1 MSDDL
6 MQNYGLYRAEVEFEP
21 ENVAD
26 DEKPNKDFVIP
37 SELEI
42 RMAEAEGFK
51 EFYGAVGVGLTS
63 GTLGLPGTMEQLY
76 SGTAKVVSQPKQN
89 LLNLFGQF
97 AQQHGHEEVG
107 KAIQTLTGSPQ
118 NLSAL
123 EAFAQGL
130 AEETVF
136 PTYEDVKE
144 WLASK
149 GLAFDNEAG
158 ELIGD
163 LLSLNIIPGLASI
176 TKKTGKAILDKTTPD
191 PNAVKVVK
199 KKFQDRHAQEKI
211 THNVYSK
218 NGILSDETGEP
229 MTFYHGT
236 MEKFDEFD
244 LSKSHKPVVY
254 FANKEEV
261 AKQYTTQKGSRKKG
275 TIKAANLKMD
285 KPFIVTDFE
294 FTSGLGEDMAIIYNK
309 IMNKIKKTY
318 EKSYSSNQW
327 SVDEDTVRRLKNKGY
342 DGIIVPEEA
351 SPRRQAFYMVFDT
364 DQIKVTNK

>member
-1 MSDDL
+1 MSDDY

-51 EFYGAVGVGLTS
+51 EFYGATGVGFIA
-63 GTLGLPGTMEQLY
+63 GTVGLPGTMEQLY
-76 SGTAKVVSQPKQN
+76 SGAAEVVSQPQQN
-89 LLNLFGQF
+89 LLYLFGQF

-130 AEETVF
+130 AEETIF
-136 PTYEDVKE
+136 PSYDDVKE

-163 LLSLNIIPGLASI
+163 LLSLNIIPGLASVA
-176 TKKTGKAILDKTTPD
+176 KKTSKKIMDKSKSFETQLKESGLPSTQEVLETYAGGGVTKNIGKAGIGKVKAIVNKLKKGQPIKDHQFRKEIEKNTQNAWSDLRTDK
-191 PNAVKVVK
+191 
-199 KKFQDRHAQEKI
+199 
-211 THNVYSK
+211 
-218 NGILSDETGEP
+218 
-229 MTFYHGT
+229 
-236 MEKFDEFD
+236 EFM
-244 LSKSHKPVVY
+244 
-254 FANKEEV
+254 
-261 AKQYTTQKGSRKKG
+261 KQYRIINNNKTLSREDKIEKLTQW
-275 TIKAANLKMD
+275 
-285 KPFIVTDFE
+285 V
-294 FTSGLGEDMAIIYNK
+294 NK
-309 IMNKIKKTY
+309 HINEY
-318 EKSYSSNQW
+318 
-327 SVDEDTVRRLKNKGY
+327 
-342 DGIIVPEEA
+342 PE
-351 SPRRQAFYMVFDT
+351 
-364 DQIKVTNK
+364 

>member
-1 MSDDL
+1 

-130 AEETVF
+130 AEDTVF
-136 PTYEDVKE
+136 PTYDDVKE

-163 LLSLNIIPGLASI
+163 LLSFNIIPAIGSVGKKISKKIKDKSKDFEAQVKEAGLPSTQETLETYAGGGVI
-176 TKKTGKAILDKTTPD
+176 KNIGKAGIGKAKSVVNKLKKGQPIKDHQFRKEIEKNTQNAWSDLRTDK
-191 PNAVKVVK
+191 
-199 KKFQDRHAQEKI
+199 
-211 THNVYSK
+211 
-218 NGILSDETGEP
+218 
-229 MTFYHGT
+229 
-236 MEKFDEFD
+236 EFM
-244 LSKSHKPVVY
+244 
-254 FANKEEV
+254 
-261 AKQYTTQKGSRKKG
+261 KQYRIINNNKTLSREDKVEKLTQW
-275 TIKAANLKMD
+275 
-285 KPFIVTDFE
+285 V
-294 FTSGLGEDMAIIYNK
+294 NK
-309 IMNKIKKTY
+309 HINEY
-318 EKSYSSNQW
+318 
-327 SVDEDTVRRLKNKGY
+327 
-342 DGIIVPEEA
+342 PE
-351 SPRRQAFYMVFDT
+351 
-364 DQIKVTNK
+364 